1 MCLDICRNVELRLG
15 SVPNIED
22 NDGLGGI
29 GVEAD
34 VVATTGELGIGAD
47 GEAVTTGTVLPEFT
61 ITPKQKI
68 FIIFYIVFRVE
79 FLPDS

>member
-1 MCLDICRNVELRLG
+1 MYLDICRNVESRLG

-22 NDGLGGI
+22 NEGLAGI
-29 GVEAD
+29 GIVAD

-61 ITPKQKI
+61 FPPKQKI
-68 FIIFYIVFRVE
+68 FIILRTVF
-79 FLPDS
+79 